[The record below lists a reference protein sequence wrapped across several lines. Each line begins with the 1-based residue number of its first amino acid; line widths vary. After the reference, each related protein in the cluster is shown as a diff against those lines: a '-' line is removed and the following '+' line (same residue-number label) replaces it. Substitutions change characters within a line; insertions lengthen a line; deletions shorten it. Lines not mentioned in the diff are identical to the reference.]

1 MRNQT
6 FLGLVETVEVLVSK
20 ILSIAMVLVLIGAVI
35 NLLVF
40 LIGELVVVP
49 YGQFA
54 VDLIDIFGLFLNI
67 LIALEILDNIT
78 AYLRDHSIHVE
89 LVLATSLIAVARK
102 IIVLDFDNTT
112 GAKIIGL
119 AVAIFALS
127 ISYWIIR
134 VTSPG
139 RLKK

>member
-1 MRNQT
+1 MHNQT

-20 ILSIAMVLVLIGAVI
+20 ILSIGMVLVLIGAVI
-35 NLLVF
+35 NLLIF
-40 LIGELVVVP
+40 LGGELLAVP
-49 YGQFA
+49 YGQFS
-54 VDLIDIFGLFLNI
+54 VDLIDIFGMFLNI
-67 LIALEILDNIT
+67 LIALEILENVT

-89 LVLATSLIAVARK
+89 LVVATSLIAVARK

-119 AVAIFALS
+119 AIAIFALS

-134 VTSPG
+134 VTSPR
-139 RLKK
+139 RLTK